1 MEQIAFIIGDR
12 LIHWSFLMVA
22 LGGAVAVCLFLWLY
36 TRQTDNWSGAGW
48 MLLLGCPLSIFF
60 ARLVHWYCQYTSY
73 PSFLAAI
80 TNYST
85 GGYALVG
92 VFAGILLTALLL
104 RLLRRVDNLGQLL
117 DCACIAGAAGIAIG
131 RLGSF
136 FNADDRGMLMTEYTR
151 LPLAYGSVSPIT
163 GLEEVRL
170 ATFLLQ
176 FFCVMFLFLG
186 LLHFYLK
193 QTEKNPSYRHGDS
206 LWIFLL
212 LYSASQAVLDSTRY
226 DSLFLRSNGF
236 ISVVQIL
243 GLVALV
249 VPIVVFSVRTVKN
262 MGIKWQLFAFW
273 AVILGMMGLAGYMEY
288 YVQRHG
294 NEAAFAYSLM
304 ATALIA
310 IVLLTLVIR
319 AMGSYAGKKK
329 ALVEALAEELAA
341 VQAD

>member
-80 TNYST
+80 TNYTT

-136 FNADDRGMLMTEYTR
+136 FNADDRGMLMTEFTR

-163 GLEEVRL
+163 GLEEFRL

-206 LWIFLL
+206 FWIFLL

-236 ISVVQIL
+236 VSLVQIL
-243 GLVALV
+243 CLVSLV
-249 VPIVVFSVRTVKN
+249 VTLVLFSVRMVKA
-262 MGIKWQLFAFW
+262 MGWNFGFLMLWLPAL
-273 AVILGMMGLAGYMEY
+273 ALLGGAGYMEY
-288 YVQRHG
+288 FVQRHG
-294 NEAAFAYSLM
+294 DQAAFAYGTMSLCLG
-304 ATALIA
+304 AF
-310 IVLLTLVIR
+310 VLLTL
-319 AMGSYAGKKK
+319 
-329 ALVEALAEELAA
+329 A
-341 VQAD
+341 VRWIGNRYLRQPNIWQQTP